1 MRWYSLCLICILFHS
16 PVAFSQ
22 RIEIESVFQRGG
34 GCLTENTETSLGEHA
49 ININFEKFEAS
60 LDGVNVQGV
69 SVESCKWT
77 ARISVPRGYALVVKG
92 GLFKGVYTL
101 AGGTKTAIH
110 SEIILDN
117 REHDLGSF
125 LLRGGG
131 SQLFYHDSNK
141 YVREMVGNCGGT
153 STLVMNSSMFI
164 RTSIDQRLLT
174 SVTRITSA
182 EIPYQL
188 VKCTQ

>member
-1 MRWYSLCLICILFHS
+1 MIWYSLCLICILFHS

-34 GCLTENTETSLGEHA
+34 GCLTENTSTSLGEHA
-49 ININFEKFEAS
+49 INVNFEKFEAS
-60 LDGVNVQGV
+60 LDQLNAQGV

-77 ARISVPRGYALVVKG
+77 ARISVPQGYALVIKG
-92 GLFKGVYTL
+92 GLFKGTSTL
-101 AGGTKTAIH
+101 TEGAKTAVH
-110 SEIILDN
+110 SEIILDS
-117 REHDLGSF
+117 REHDMGSF
-125 LLRGGG
+125 LLRGRD

-153 STLVMNSSMFI
+153 SVLQMNSSMFI
-164 RTSIDQRLLT
+164 RSHQDQRNLT

-182 EIPYQL
+182 EIPFRL
-188 VKCTQ
+188 IKCMR